1 MSKETIASM
10 LAQLKDLSEMM
21 VDLAYSALLFG
32 SEEVADHVID
42 MEKTMEILHTEFEF
56 AILGLREER
65 PINGLLGILR
75 IGGAAKSLASAA
87 TTIADIV
94 KRGVRAHPVIQ
105 LALERSDETIIVATV
120 APNSNV
126 VGKAIKELGLED
138 DIGMHIVAV
147 KSGDYW
153 TYNPASSFKLNIGD
167 LVIAHGYAE
176 GREKF
181 LNLIDPSRIHPA

>member
-10 LAQLKDLSEMM
+10 FAQLKDLSEMM

-32 SEEVADHVID
+32 SEELADHVID
-42 MEKTMEILHTEFEF
+42 MEKTMEILHTEFEL

-75 IGGAAKSLASAA
+75 IGGAAKGLASAA
-87 TTIADIV
+87 SAMADIV

-105 LALERSDETIIVATV
+105 IALERSEETIIIATV
-120 APNSNV
+120 APNSSV
-126 VGKAIKELGLED
+126 VGKAIRELGLED

-153 TYNPASSFKLNIGD
+153 TYNPVGSFKLNIGD

-181 LNLIDPSRIHPA
+181 LNLVDPSRIHPD

>member
-42 MEKTMEILHTEFEF
+42 MEKTMEILHTEFEL

-65 PINGLLGILR
+65 PISGLLGILR
-75 IGGAAKSLASAA
+75 IGGAAKGLASAA
-87 TTIADIV
+87 SAIADIV

-105 LALERSDETIIVATV
+105 IALERSEETIIVAKV
-120 APNSNV
+120 APNSSV
-126 VGKAIKELGLED
+126 VGKAIRELGLED

-153 TYNPASSFKLNIGD
+153 TYNPSGPFKLNIGD

-181 LNLIDPSRIHPA
+181 LNLIDPSRIHPD